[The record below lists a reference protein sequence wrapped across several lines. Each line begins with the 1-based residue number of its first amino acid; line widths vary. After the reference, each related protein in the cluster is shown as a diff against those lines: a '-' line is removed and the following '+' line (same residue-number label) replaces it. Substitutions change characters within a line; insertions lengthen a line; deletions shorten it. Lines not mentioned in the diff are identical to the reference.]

1 MSDTSLRDHER
12 AVEQARARLADDLAT
27 LRSPGTFSAFAN
39 DLKHEALDAKDA
51 ILDNTKIAVQST
63 LNSVLEDIKAK
74 AAANPAAALAIGA
87 GLAWRFIRNPPIAT
101 ALVGVGLFSL
111 LRTDAS
117 APKNGYEP
125 DYVEEGKQRLKEQ
138 AGEVF
143 AKAKE
148 VAGDVQGAVAA
159 KASDLTDVAAN
170 KVQDWGDQA
179 LDAAREI
186 SAAVKARASTAAD
199 ELRRTQHDVTNYV
212 QETAGH
218 ATDRAD
224 RLVRETVAVGQRA
237 LNDTD
242 SRDKLLLGVAG
253 LAVAAAL
260 GIAFQKRITENAEN
274 S

>member
-1 MSDTSLRDHER
+1 MSDTSLRSHER

-27 LRSPGTFSAFAN
+27 LRSPATFSAFAD

-51 ILDNTKIAVQST
+51 ILDNTKSAVQST
-63 LNSVLEDIKAK
+63 LNSVLEDVKAK

-117 APKNGYEP
+117 APKNGYQP
-125 DYVEEGKQRLKEQ
+125 DYLEKGKQRLKEQ
-138 AGEVF
+138 AGEAF
-143 AKAKE
+143 AKAKA
-148 VAGDVQGAVAA
+148 VAGDVQEAVTA
-159 KASDLTDVAAN
+159 KASDLTDAAAN

-186 SAAVKARASTAAD
+186 SSAVKARASTAAD
-199 ELRRTQHDVTNYV
+199 ELRRTQHDATNYV
-212 QETAGH
+212 QETASH

-224 RLVRETVAVGQRA
+224 RLVRETVVAGQRA
-237 LNDTD
+237 LRDPD
-242 SRDKLLLGVAG
+242 SRDKVLLGVAG

-260 GIAFQKRITENAEN
+260 GIAFK
-274 S
+274 SG

>member
-1 MSDTSLRDHER
+1 MSDTSLRNHER

-27 LRSPGTFSAFAN
+27 LRSPATFSDFAD
-39 DLKHEALDAKDA
+39 DLKHEALGAKDA
-51 ILDNTKIAVQST
+51 ILDHTKTAVQST
-63 LNSVLEDIKAK
+63 LNRVVEDIKAK

-87 GLAWRFIRNPPIAT
+87 GLAWKFIRNPPIAT
-101 ALVGVGLFSL
+101 ALVGAGLFSL
-111 LRTDAS
+111 LRTNAT
-117 APKNGYEP
+117 APTNGYQP
-125 DYVEEGKQRLKEQ
+125 DYFAEGKQRLKEQ
-138 AGEVF
+138 AGEAI
-143 AKAKE
+143 AKVKE

-159 KASDLTDVAAN
+159 KASDLTDAAAT

-179 LDAAREI
+179 LD
-186 SAAVKARASTAAD
+186 SAQARAGAAAE
-199 ELRRTQHDVTNYV
+199 ELRRTQDDVTNYI

-224 RLVRETVAVGQRA
+224 RLVRETIAVGQRA
-237 LNDTD
+237 LNEPD

-260 GIAFQKRITENAEN
+260 GIAYQKRLTETAEK

>member
-1 MSDTSLRDHER
+1 MSDTSLRSHER

-27 LRSPGTFSAFAN
+27 LRSPATFSAFAD

-51 ILDNTKIAVQST
+51 IMDNTKSAVQST

-117 APKNGYEP
+117 APKNGYQP

-159 KASDLTDVAAN
+159 KASDLTDAAAN

-186 SAAVKARASTAAD
+186 SSAVKARASTAAD

-237 LNDTD
+237 LSDTD

-260 GIAFQKRITENAEN
+260 GMACQKRLTETAEK

>member
-1 MSDTSLRDHER
+1 MSDTSLRSHER

-27 LRSPGTFSAFAN
+27 LRSPATFSAFAD

-51 ILDNTKIAVQST
+51 IMDNTKSAVQST

-117 APKNGYEP
+117 APKNGYQP

-159 KASDLTDVAAN
+159 KASDLTDAAAN

-186 SAAVKARASTAAD
+186 SSAVKARASTAAD
-199 ELRRTQHDVTNYV
+199 ELRQTQHDVTNYV

-237 LNDTD
+237 LSDTD

-260 GIAFQKRITENAEN
+260 GMACQKRLTETAEK